1 MARLNLLS
9 PWVQFYYELCAM
21 FRRDPDIKIILDED
35 HDEIKLYVDSP
46 QKAAALKELL
56 PAEKTFG
63 EVRVVVTVI
72 PGNSINTRED
82 GNVFERAFDGNPAFA
97 YSRVIDGILSNPL
110 MYVVFDNVVVQYYT
124 DNLGDIHGVRSTL
137 YQDIAREIFNPIEGV
152 YYCTDVSSDNM
163 WFSFLSGWPY

>member
-9 PWVQFYYELCAM
+9 PWVRFYHELSAM
-21 FRRDPDIKIILDED
+21 FRYDPDIKIILDED

-46 QKAAALKELL
+46 QKAAALQELL

-63 EVRVVVTVI
+63 NVRVVVTII

-82 GNVFERAFDGNPAFA
+82 GNVFERAFDGNPAFVC
-97 YSRVIDGILSNPL
+97 SKVIDGILSNPL

-137 YQDIAREIFNPIEGV
+137 YQDIAREIFNPIDGV
-152 YYCTDVSSDNM
+152 YYCTDVILDNEL
-163 WFSFLSGWPY
+163 FLPDWPY